1 MEGGFNGKTLEIQG
15 KMADFE
21 AFGEASKKLGVP
33 LEIDSHGKPT
43 MLNMP
48 AIKKAMQEQGYGAIS
63 FSDRYANGS
72 KALAILP
79 ENIKTK
85 SQLEQIW
92 KEANKK

>member
-1 MEGGFNGKTLEIQG
+1 
-15 KMADFE
+15 MADFE

-33 LEIDSHGKPT
+33 LGKDSQGNLS

-48 AIKKAMQEQGYGAIS
+48 AIKKAMQEQGYGAIR

-79 ENIKTK
+79 DQIKTK
-85 SQLEQIW
+85 SQLTDFYN
-92 KEANKK
+92 KVTGKKLPPNKK